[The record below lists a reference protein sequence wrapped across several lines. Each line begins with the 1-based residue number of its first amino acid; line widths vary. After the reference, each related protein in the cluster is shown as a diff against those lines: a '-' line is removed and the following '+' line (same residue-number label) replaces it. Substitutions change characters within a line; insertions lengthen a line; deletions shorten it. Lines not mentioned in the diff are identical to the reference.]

1 MATYVFVHGSFQGA
15 WCWREIVPR
24 LENKG
29 HSCVAF
35 DLPGHGNDPMP
46 PEDVTFQDY
55 VRAVIDIAEPL
66 PQTPILVG
74 HSMTAIISQVAE
86 VIPSRLRALVYVAG
100 LLLPDGKAMLEMV
113 NDFDPQYLAQ
123 LVWAPDRKTARWSPA
138 VAREYAYPLCPPS
151 VVEEI
156 LPLLTAEPVA
166 PYEARLQTTADNF
179 GRVPRYYVECA
190 RDRIVP
196 ISLQRKM
203 HSAIPCK
210 RVYSIDA
217 DHSPFFSVPAELTS
231 ILLAIAEAE
240 LFPPRAGTEN

>member
-1 MATYVFVHGSFQGA
+1 MATFVFVHGSFQAA

-24 LENKG
+24 LESEG

-35 DLPGHGNDPMP
+35 DLPGHGSNPIP
-46 PEDVTFQDY
+46 IEKVTLQEY
-55 VRAVIDIAEPL
+55 VRAVINAIEPL
-66 PQTPILVG
+66 VEAPILVG

-86 VIPSRLRALVYVAG
+86 VIPSRIRALVYIAG
-100 LLLPDGKAMLEMV
+100 LLLPNGRAMLEMV
-113 NDFDPQYLAQ
+113 NDFDPQYVAQ
-123 LVWAPDRKTARWSPA
+123 LVWAADRKTARWSA
-138 VAREYAYPLCPPS
+138 VAAREYAYSLCLPS

-166 PYEARLQTTADNF
+166 PYEARLQTTSDHF
-179 GRVPRYYVECA
+179 GRVPRYYVECE

-203 HSAIPCK
+203 HSEIPCK
-210 RVYSIDA
+210 RVYSINT
-217 DHSPFFSVPAELTS
+217 DHSPFFSAPAELVS

-240 LFPPRAGTEN
+240 LSCSLDGTEN